1 MRSGAR
7 QSRAEQSRAEQG
19 HPQHPDQKQRNRLKN
34 PPRWGVCG
42 AGGADAGC
50 DCIVVSGAAADAA
63 DAISN
68 SICSDINSL
77 SSAFVWSLL
86 NSITASIRLLMT
98 PVV

>member
-1 MRSGAR
+1 MHADW
-7 QSRAEQSRAEQG
+7 G

-34 PPRWGVCG
+34 PPRWEVCG
-42 AGGADAGC
+42 VGSADAGC
-50 DCIVVSGAAADAA
+50 DCIVVSGAAA